1 MKDDF
6 YWTCF
11 IHTGFLKCSV
21 FLLRYSLQFRCI
33 NPVHHVSSR
42 PSAIPCHSQTK
53 IYRMMRMY
61 ILVLYIDKSRLNM
74 HCHGCVILLKNHHS
88 LIASKKETR
97 LQSRE
102 FFHHFISIGRTKSR
116 IYVVHYQT
124 NLFMQCCLFFGN
136 KLYISSFQKP
146 NTSSNMY
153 TTEGSTACTRPWK
166 TVSDQYI
173 GRIIIVKNIQY
184 S

>member
-124 NLFMQCCLFFGN
+124 NLFMQCCLF
-136 KLYISSFQKP
+136 LVIS
-146 NTSSNMY
+146 Y
-153 TTEGSTACTRPWK
+153 TYLPSRNLILVVICIPLKAVQHAPDRGRPFP
-166 TVSDQYI
+166 I
-173 GRIIIVKNIQY
+173 NILAGLSQ
-184 S
+184 